1 MNIGEI
7 ANQIAAD
14 CEQMKSRPHPE
25 RVSVFPVVL
34 TEDEMM
40 ILLNA
45 LDTRLDELDSRA
57 LLTMPESGEFALGQ
71 EIDATEALRERLDDI
86 EGVEV

>member
-1 MNIGEI
+1 MQEMIPFTYEGTPN
-7 ANQIAAD
+7 
-14 CEQMKSRPHPE
+14 PE

-57 LLTMPESGEFALGQ
+57 LLTMPESEEFALGQ
-71 EIDATEALRERLDDI
+71 EIDATEALRERLDGI